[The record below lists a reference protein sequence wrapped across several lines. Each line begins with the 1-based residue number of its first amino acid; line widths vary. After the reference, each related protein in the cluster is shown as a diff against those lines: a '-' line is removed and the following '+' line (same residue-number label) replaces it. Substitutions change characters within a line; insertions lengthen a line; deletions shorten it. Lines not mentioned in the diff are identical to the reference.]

1 MILQKPIKI
10 ATDHGQ
16 LATNGM
22 NSAKKHQKLNQWAI
36 YAAIGFI
43 LIIVPHLMPDNY
55 WLRIYTMTGLWI
67 MLALGLNVVAGFA
80 GLLDLAY
87 VAFFG
92 IGAYAFALLSS
103 SHFDVHLPFL
113 LVLPLTAVFTMAVG
127 FALGSTSLRLK
138 GDYLAIVT
146 LAFSQIF
153 KLLLLN
159 LDTPI
164 DITGGVN
171 GIYSFDPIT
180 IFGFK
185 IISPV
190 AYAYL
195 IWFAALIVTIGA
207 FRMKASR
214 IGRGWEALRED
225 ELAAEAMGVNTTWM
239 KLLAFAGGA
248 FVAGGTGALFASFQ
262 DSVFPNNFDF
272 PQLVIVYCMVILGGL
287 GNVTGVILGAVIL
300 STLPEF
306 LREYGAYRMMSY
318 GLILVVIM
326 ALRPQGI
333 MGDIGFLT
341 KKKKRPDKDESGKL
355 RASTDLY
362 YQEKEKST
370 AESETKDYFHKSD
383 RVMLK
388 LNRITQDFGGIK
400 AVNDLS
406 LELHEKE
413 ILSIIGPNGAGK
425 TTLFNLISGI
435 YPPSAGEIYFEGAQ
449 ITGFKPHRVVKA
461 GIARTFQNLRL
472 FNKMS
477 VLDNARVG
485 RFCRTGAGPLSV
497 LLHLPRHNQEERETE
512 HKTREI
518 LGLFGGRLTG
528 YRFDQ
533 QAMFLSYA
541 NRRRL
546 EIARALATDAKLL
559 LLDEPSAGMN
569 PQETIEITAF
579 IKTLRDLHG
588 YTILVIEHKLNVVR
602 TISDRVIALD
612 YGVKIAEGSY
622 DEVACNEQVIEAYLG
637 RKRQQTCS

>member
-1 MILQKPIKI
+1 MPNKF
-10 ATDHGQ
+10 
-16 LATNGM
+16 
-22 NSAKKHQKLNQWAI
+22 NQWAI
-36 YAAIGFI
+36 YAAIGAI
-43 LIIVPHLMPDNY
+43 LITAPHVMPNNY
-55 WLRIYTMTGLWI
+55 WLRIFTMTGLWV

-92 IGAYAFALLSS
+92 IGGYTFALLSS
-103 SHFDVHLPFL
+103 SQFDIHLPFL
-113 LVLPLTAVFTMAVG
+113 IVLPLAAIFTMLIGV
-127 FALGSTSLRLK
+127 ALGSTSIRLK

-146 LAFSQIF
+146 LAFAQIF
-153 KLLLLN
+153 KLLLQN
-159 LDTPI
+159 LDSPV

-171 GIYSFDPIT
+171 GIFGFDPIRILGVGIT
-180 IFGFK
+180 
-185 IISPV
+185 SPE

-195 IWFAALIVTIGA
+195 IWFFAAITTVA
-207 FRMKASR
+207 CFRIKYSR
-214 IGRGWEALRED
+214 IGRGWQAIRED
-225 ELAAEAMGVNTTWM
+225 ELAAEAMGVHTTWM

-248 FVAGGTGALFASFQ
+248 FIAGAAGALFASFQ

-287 GNVTGVILGAVIL
+287 GNIPGVIAGAVLL
-300 STLPEF
+300 SILPEF

-318 GLILVVIM
+318 GLILILLM

-333 MGDIGFLT
+333 VGGIGFFT
-341 KKKKRPDKDESGKL
+341 KKKTRPDKDKTGHL
-355 RASTDLY
+355 RASTNLY
-362 YQEKEKST
+362 Y
-370 AESETKDYFHKSD
+370 AEDQSSGDAARPQPAYTRGG
-383 RVMLK
+383 RVL
-388 LNRITQDFGGIK
+388 LELRSVTRDFGGLK
-400 AVNDLS
+400 AVSNLS
-406 LELHEKE
+406 FALHERE

-425 TTLFNLISGI
+425 TTLFNLVSGI
-435 YPPSAGEIYFEGAQ
+435 YPPSAGSIHFEGAD
-449 ITGFKPHRVVKA
+449 ITGLKPHRVAEA

-477 VLDNARVG
+477 VLDNARLG
-485 RFCRTGAGPLSV
+485 RFCRTGAGPLAT
-497 LLHLPRHNQEERETE
+497 LLHLPRHNREEAETE
-512 HKTREI
+512 RRAKEI
-518 LGLFGGRLTG
+518 LNLFGARLTG

-533 QAMFLSYA
+533 QAMYLSYA

-546 EIARALATDAKLL
+546 EIARALATDAKML

-569 PQETIEITAF
+569 PQETREITNF
-579 IKTLRDLHG
+579 IKRLRDDFG

-637 RKRQQTCS
+637 RKRQ

>member
-1 MILQKPIKI
+1 MNQESNTAALNSSNSLAWWHPNRLMLYGVI
-10 ATDHGQ
+10 A
-16 LATNGM
+16 AV
-22 NSAKKHQKLNQWAI
+22 
-36 YAAIGFI
+36 
-43 LIIVPHLMPDNY
+43 LIVAPHVMPDNY
-55 WLRIYTMTGLWI
+55 WLRIYSMTGLWI

-92 IGAYAFALLSS
+92 IGGYSFALLSS
-103 SHFDVHLPFL
+103 SQFDIHLPFL
-113 LVLPLTAVFTMAVG
+113 LVLPLAAIFTMVVG

-146 LAFSQIF
+146 LAFAQIF

-171 GIYSFDPIT
+171 GIYSFDPIN
-180 IFGFK
+180 IFGFR
-185 IISPV
+185 IVSPV
-190 AYAYL
+190 AYSYL
-195 IWFAALIVTIGA
+195 IWLAALIVAIGS
-207 FRMKASR
+207 FRIKASR

-239 KLLAFAGGA
+239 KLMAFAGGA

-272 PQLVIVYCMVILGGL
+272 QQLVIVYCMVILGGL
-287 GNVTGVILGAVIL
+287 GNVTGVILGAIIL
-300 STLPEF
+300 SILPEF

-318 GLILVVIM
+318 GLILIVLM
-326 ALRPQGI
+326 ALRPQGL
-333 MGDIGFLT
+333 MSDIGFLS
-341 KKKKRPDKDESGKL
+341 KKKKRPDKDESGRL

-362 YQEKEKST
+362 YQEIEQT
-370 AESETKDYFHKSD
+370 ADINGSRDHFQKSD

-388 LNRITQDFGGIK
+388 LDKITRDFGGIT

-406 LELHEKE
+406 LELNEKE

-435 YPPSAGEIYFEGAQ
+435 YPPTSGEVYFEDRQ
-449 ITGFKPHRVVKA
+449 ISGLKPHKVVQT

-472 FNKMS
+472 FNQMS

-485 RFCRTGAGPLSV
+485 RFCRTGAGPLAV
-497 LLHLPRHNQEERETE
+497 LLGLPVHNREERETE
-512 HKTREI
+512 NKTREI

-569 PQETIEITAF
+569 PQETVEITAF
-579 IKTLRDLHG
+579 IKTLRDVHG

-622 DEVACNEQVIEAYLG
+622 DEVACNEQVVEAYLG
-637 RKRQQTCS
+637 RKKQ

>member
-1 MILQKPIKI
+1 
-10 ATDHGQ
+10 
-16 LATNGM
+16 M
-22 NSAKKHQKLNQWAI
+22 NHQSHT
-36 YAAIGFI
+36 AAIDNLNSLSWRRPNRLVLYGI
-43 LIIVPHLMPDNY
+43 IVLVLIIAPHAMPDNY

-92 IGAYAFALLSS
+92 IGGYAFALLSS
-103 SHFDVHLPFL
+103 SQFDIHLPFL
-113 LVLPLTAVFTMAVG
+113 LVLPIAAFFTMGIG

-146 LAFSQIF
+146 LAFAQIF
-153 KLLLLN
+153 KLLLVN

-164 DITGGVN
+164 NITGGVN
-171 GIYSFDPIT
+171 GIYSFDPIN
-180 IFGFK
+180 IFGFR

-195 IWFAALIVTIGA
+195 IWFAALVVTIGS
-207 FRMKASR
+207 FRIKASR

-239 KLLAFAGGA
+239 KLMAFAGGA
-248 FVAGGTGALFASFQ
+248 LVAGGTGALFASFQ

-287 GNVTGVILGAVIL
+287 GNVTGVILGAIIL
-300 STLPEF
+300 SILPEF

-318 GLILVVIM
+318 GLVLIILM

-333 MGDIGFLT
+333 MGDIAFLT
-341 KKKKRPDKDESGKL
+341 KKKKRPDKDETGKL
-355 RASTDLY
+355 RPSTDLY
-362 YQEKEKST
+362 YEAQEPLFSQADGEVK
-370 AESETKDYFHKSD
+370 YRKSD

-388 LNRITQDFGGIK
+388 LDHITQDFGGLK
-400 AVNDLS
+400 AVNDLNVV
-406 LELHEKE
+406 LHEHE

-435 YPPSAGEIYFEGAQ
+435 YPPTAGAIEFEGAH
-449 ITGFKPHRVVKA
+449 ITGLRPHKVVEA

-472 FNKMS
+472 FNQMS

-497 LLHLPRHNQEERETE
+497 LLRLPRHNREEQQTDQRS
-512 HKTREI
+512 REI
-518 LGLFGGRLTG
+518 LGLFGARLTG

-533 QAMFLSYA
+533 QAMYLSYA

-546 EIARALATDAKLL
+546 EVARALATDARLL

-579 IKTLRDLHG
+579 IKKLRDVFG
-588 YTILVIEHKLNVVR
+588 YTILLIEHKLNVVR

-612 YGVKIAEGSY
+612 YGIKIAEGSY
-622 DEVACNEQVIEAYLG
+622 EEVACNEQVIEAYLG
-637 RKRQQTCS
+637 RKRQQVC

>member
-1 MILQKPIKI
+1 VILQKQIKI

-103 SHFDVHLPFL
+103 SQFDVHLPFL
-113 LVLPLTAVFTMAVG
+113 LVMPLAAVFTMVVG

-171 GIYSFDPIT
+171 GIYSFDPIN

-362 YQEKEKST
+362 YQEKEKSI
-370 AESETKDYFHKSD
+370 AESETKDYFHKTD
-383 RVMLK
+383 RVLLK
-388 LNRITQDFGGIK
+388 MNRITQDFGGIK

-435 YPPSAGEIYFEGAQ
+435 YPPSAGKIYFEGAQ

-485 RFCRTGAGPLSV
+485 RFCRTGAGPLSI

-637 RKRQQTCS
+637 RKKQQVC

>member
-1 MILQKPIKI
+1 
-10 ATDHGQ
+10 
-16 LATNGM
+16 
-22 NSAKKHQKLNQWAI
+22 
-36 YAAIGFI
+36 
-43 LIIVPHLMPDNY
+43 
-55 WLRIYTMTGLWI
+55 MTGLWV

-92 IGAYAFALLSS
+92 IGGYTFALLSS
-103 SHFDVHLPFL
+103 NQFDIHLPFL
-113 LVLPLTAVFTMAVG
+113 LVLPLAALFTMIIG
-127 FALGSTSLRLK
+127 IALGSTSIRLK

-146 LAFSQIF
+146 LAFAQIF
-153 KLLLLN
+153 KLLLQN
-159 LDTPI
+159 LDTPV

-171 GIYSFDPIT
+171 GIYSFDPVN
-180 IFGFK
+180 IFGFR
-185 IISPV
+185 IISPI

-195 IWFAALIVTIGA
+195 IWIFAAVATIGSL
-207 FRMKASR
+207 RIKHSR
-214 IGRGWEALRED
+214 IGRGWEAIRED
-225 ELAAEAMGVNTTWM
+225 ELAAEAIGVNTTGM
-239 KLLAFAGGA
+239 KLMAFAGGA
-248 FVAGGTGALFASFQ
+248 FTAGAAGALFASFQ

-272 PQLVIVYCMVILGGL
+272 QQLVIVYCMVILGGL
-287 GNVTGVILGAVIL
+287 GNIAGVIAGAIL
-300 STLPEF
+300 LSILPEF

-318 GLILVVIM
+318 GLILILLM

-333 MGDIGFLT
+333 IGGIGFLV
-341 KKKKRPDKDESGKL
+341 KKKTRPDKDNTGRL

-362 YQEKEKST
+362 YAHQATPGEA
-370 AESETKDYFHKSD
+370 AEIKHAYTKG
-383 RVMLK
+383 
-388 LNRITQDFGGIK
+388 NRTLLELENITRTFGGLK
-400 AVNDLS
+400 AVHNLS
-406 LELHEKE
+406 FAVHERE
-413 ILSIIGPNGAGK
+413 IVSIIGPNGAGK

-435 YPPSAGEIYFEGAQ
+435 YPPSAGRVHFEGKD
-449 ITGFKPHRVVKA
+449 ITRLKPHKVVGA

-485 RFCRTGAGPLSV
+485 RFCRTGAGPISI
-497 LLHLPRHNQEERETE
+497 LLHLPRHNREEAEAE
-512 HKTREI
+512 QQAKEI
-518 LGLFGGRLTG
+518 LMLFGARLTG

-569 PQETIEITAF
+569 PQETLEITGF
-579 IKTLRDLHG
+579 IKALRDEFG

-602 TISDRVIALD
+602 SISDRVIALD

-622 DEVACNEQVIEAYLG
+622 AEVACSEQVIEAYLG
-637 RKRQQTCS
+637 RKRQQI